1 MVDIEE
7 IKRNVD
13 RFASDYLKA
22 GFNFREGQR
31 EAIISILDNVL
42 NDGNSTHI
50 IEAPTGSGKS
60 LINIISAGVL
70 DKYYGLRSFILA
82 SDLTLWDQ
90 YAEFIKKNPRLGFGM
105 LKGKDNYKCQANNEP
120 IDSAECKLAGVTMGQ
135 LMCENPDRLGFPC
148 ARFCTYLRDR
158 KKALKANVTL
168 LTYALYF
175 RTVDSN
181 NMDNQIQCFD
191 ARDVVFCDECHNI
204 PNLIQLRYEFGLDR
218 QDISWAAGI
227 YKYAAT
233 LTNQLALFD
242 DEGET
247 IEEEYRILQSYFPT
261 EQSIYDEYN
270 KLYDELSDY
279 RKSKDEDYS
288 LIKAVDE
295 FWTRFSPVKEL
306 IEESLKMKSKSHI
319 KLTQDEK
326 AILRLCR
333 LLQSYVSGSTIK
345 MLLSIYN
352 KVGHE
357 YIVKSL
363 IDKQNNPD
371 DKIIRLQCAKE
382 DYMTYFGLLSVTPK
396 QVMVSATVGDKD
408 NFDDNIGLKYTQNP
422 ESKMEW
428 IESTFNFDKSPIY
441 FLNRY
446 KMSFAEKEKSLEK
459 LKPLIYKV
467 CNNFA
472 GQKGIIQTG
481 TYAIAK
487 DIIDNAPVEIKSRL
501 LYYNGSKEKTE
512 VILKHMM
519 SKDTIL
525 IGPTLNEGI
534 DLPGD
539 LCRFIII
546 TKMPYP
552 TIKDRLVDAKMKIFP
567 YWYNSTTSNSI
578 IQGIGRGNRFADDY
592 CTTYIFDAC
601 FLKLYTDT
609 QKQYPEYI
617 QRRIKI
623 AN

>member
-1 MVDIEE
+1 
-7 IKRNVD
+7 
-13 RFASDYLKA
+13 
-22 GFNFREGQR
+22 
-31 EAIISILDNVL
+31 
-42 NDGNSTHI
+42 
-50 IEAPTGSGKS
+50 
-60 LINIISAGVL
+60 
-70 DKYYGLRSFILA
+70 
-82 SDLTLWDQ
+82 
-90 YAEFIKKNPRLGFGM
+90 
-105 LKGKDNYKCQANNEP
+105 
-120 IDSAECKLAGVTMGQ
+120 
-135 LMCENPDRLGFPC
+135 
-148 ARFCTYLRDR
+148 
-158 KKALKANVTL
+158 
-168 LTYALYF
+168 
-175 RTVDSN
+175 
-181 NMDNQIQCFD
+181 
-191 ARDVVFCDECHNI
+191 
-204 PNLIQLRYEFGLDR
+204 
-218 QDISWAAGI
+218 
-227 YKYAAT
+227 
-233 LTNQLALFD
+233 
-242 DEGET
+242 
-247 IEEEYRILQSYFPT
+247 
-261 EQSIYDEYN
+261 
-270 KLYDELSDY
+270 
-279 RKSKDEDYS
+279 
-288 LIKAVDE
+288 
-295 FWTRFSPVKEL
+295 
-306 IEESLKMKSKSHI
+306 
-319 KLTQDEK
+319 
-326 AILRLCR
+326 
-333 LLQSYVSGSTIK
+333 
-345 MLLSIYN
+345 
-352 KVGHE
+352 
-357 YIVKSL
+357 
-363 IDKQNNPD
+363 
-371 DKIIRLQCAKE
+371 
-382 DYMTYFGLLSVTPK
+382 MTYFGLLSVTPK

-472 GQKGIIQTG
+472 EQKGIIQTG

-487 DIIDNAPVEIKSRL
+487 DIIDNAPAEIKSRL

-519 SKDTIL
+519 SKNTIL